1 MRWILLDAVLGLLF
15 LVALAVVLL
24 RVWKTVKAL
33 GKQVADT
40 GELVTRA
47 TTEIAARQTRIPMG
61 AGTAYAS
68 RDDLGGT

>member
-1 MRWILLDAVLGLLF
+1 MIDAALGLLF
-15 LVALAVVLL
+15 VVALAVVLL

-40 GELVTRA
+40 GDLVTRA
-47 TTEIAARQTRIPMG
+47 TTEIAARQTRIPTG

>member
-1 MRWILLDAVLGLLF
+1 MLDAVLGLLF

-40 GELVTRA
+40 GHLVTRA
-47 TTEIAARQTRIPMG
+47 TTEMAARQTRSPSV